1 MRLLTPLLLL
11 ALTACDPKPDPEL
24 PIEQQPAEIAQRT
37 RFEGRMVFTIKCDP
51 AWHSSRDCHG
61 MDMFRSSFEVT
72 ELTIKAG
79 VLMEGDQPFRIRWA
93 CPKCVAN

>member
-1 MRLLTPLLLL
+1 
-11 ALTACDPKPDPEL
+11 
-24 PIEQQPAEIAQRT
+24 
-37 RFEGRMVFTIKCDP
+37 
-51 AWHSSRDCHG
+51 